1 MFGYVILG
9 IVVYFIIGL
18 IIGKIMETAAALK
31 GYGSES
37 HAFVICFFLGVIGCI
52 YVAALPDKIQQEQ
65 NQKIIEL
72 LESKHNEEM

>member
-1 MFGYVILG
+1 MFGYIILG

-18 IIGKIMETAAALK
+18 IIGKIMENAAALK
-31 GYGSES
+31 GYGSEA

-65 NQKIIEL
+65 NQKIIDLME
-72 LESKHNEEM
+72 KK